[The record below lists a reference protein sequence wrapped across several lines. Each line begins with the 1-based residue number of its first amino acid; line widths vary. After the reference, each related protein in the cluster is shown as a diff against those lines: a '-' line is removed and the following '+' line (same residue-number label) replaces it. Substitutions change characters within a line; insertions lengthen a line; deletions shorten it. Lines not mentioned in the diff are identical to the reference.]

1 MRDQAFVVGV
11 ASRFSPMDVFSSWV
25 LVMIGS
31 APGSELV
38 LFKLVAEL
46 SLELTE
52 LDDCE
57 EAAVPAADLPPAVLP
72 FRFRMC
78 KGISSVFRVG

>member
-1 MRDQAFVVGV
+1 MASVIGDQVLADQALVVGV
-11 ASRFSPMDVFSSWV
+11 ASRFSLIELFSSWV

-31 APGSELV
+31 APASALV

-46 SLELTE
+46 PLELTE

-57 EAAVPAADLPPAVLP
+57 EAAVPAADLLPAVLP
-72 FRFRMC
+72 F
-78 KGISSVFRVG
+78 

>member
-1 MRDQAFVVGV
+1 MVGV
-11 ASRFSPMDVFSSWV
+11 ASRFSLMDAFSSCV
-25 LVMIGS
+25 LVIGS
-31 APGSELV
+31 ALDRAVV

-46 SLELTE
+46 PLELTE

-57 EAAVPAADLPPAVLP
+57 EAAVPDADLLPVVLP

-78 KGISSVFRVG
+78 NGISSVFSVG